1 MTRARW
7 LWLVALAGIAIFA
20 LSFVQGWIVQERELR
35 GEGYRFVQIM
45 LSAWRGFAMPVSA
58 LAAAGALGVALL
70 AAGSALGR
78 LHLPPWALLA
88 GSAFVAGLVAA
99 SAWPVMQSGHA
110 STVRLNPAWLLP
122 IVVVLAIGMVVG
134 SAAAVRPSRRV
145 AIGAALVGLVAAG
158 GGASA
163 RWLGLQLVEGTGE
176 HWEVGSYTRPAIDG
190 EPTET
195 MTLTEE
201 TYVIG
206 DRWSGTFESS
216 GWTVVFDHD
225 PACPGS
231 RGTYHAHGVEE
242 EHLRFVMVVD
252 TCLDG
257 ERAADLQAGI
267 WQRDR

>member
-78 LHLPPWALLA
+78 LHLPAWALLA

-122 IVVVLAIGMVVG
+122 IVVVLAF
-134 SAAAVRPSRRV
+134 AAREGAR
-145 AIGAALVGLVAAG
+145 AIKANAG
-158 GGASA
+158 
-163 RWLGLQLVEGTGE
+163 R
-176 HWEVGSYTRPAIDG
+176 
-190 EPTET
+190 
-195 MTLTEE
+195 
-201 TYVIG
+201 
-206 DRWSGTFESS
+206 
-216 GWTVVFDHD
+216 
-225 PACPGS
+225 
-231 RGTYHAHGVEE
+231 
-242 EHLRFVMVVD
+242 
-252 TCLDG
+252 
-257 ERAADLQAGI
+257 
-267 WQRDR
+267 